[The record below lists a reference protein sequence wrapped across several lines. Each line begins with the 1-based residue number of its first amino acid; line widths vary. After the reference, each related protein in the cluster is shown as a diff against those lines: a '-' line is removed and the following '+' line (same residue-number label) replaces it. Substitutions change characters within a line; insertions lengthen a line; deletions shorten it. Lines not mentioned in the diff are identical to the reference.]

1 MTHTPRPDGPRPGAQ
16 VHVLAQAAP
25 QRTIAP
31 ADAQELLDMI
41 SDLSAAA
48 TKAGEAAATPG
59 MTWEQE
65 KQAQSARAYAN
76 QVLRDWV
83 ADRTQR

>member
-1 MTHTPRPDGPRPGAQ
+1 
-16 VHVLAQAAP
+16 
-25 QRTIAP
+25 
-31 ADAQELLDMI
+31 MI